1 MALTS
6 LRDEITFVAL
16 ALERRHVAKAVA
28 IALNGSRSIL
38 HQTRTRL
45 VTALSVVPHVAG
57 TGIILT
63 AAVAIAFD
71 EGSIPH
77 ERIRARDFARLPRE
91 ERFRTLANCLGSG
104 VIVQHALSISI
115 THAHIT
121 ISIRHISRA
130 FQIAVFPHIARRSQ
144 AEHQ

>member
-45 VTALSVVPHVAG
+45 VTSLSVVPHVAG
-57 TGIILT
+57 TGIIL
-63 AAVAIAFD
+63 AAAMAIAFD
-71 EGSIPH
+71 EGF
-77 ERIRARDFARLPRE
+77 IRM
-91 ERFRTLANCLGSG
+91 NVLGHVTS
-104 VIVQHALSISI
+104 HASPEKSVSE
-115 THAHIT
+115 HW
-121 ISIRHISRA
+121 
-130 FQIAVFPHIARRSQ
+130 QIALGVASSLSTHCPFPLHTLTSPPAFVTYPGHFKS
-144 AEHQ
+144 HCSPT